1 MTTETTKV
9 EPQVFIDFCRDVAA
23 KVFKEFVREIILL
36 PQGLEN
42 MPFHDELDDD
52 IGQQFDSTSPVYK
65 MVQRFLAVITYPRD
79 HGKSKH
85 LSVFFPLW
93 KIAQNH
99 NVRILAISRTAGIAE
114 SFLSE
119 IVSNIERNPNYVSFA
134 RAIDPNG
141 LGVVPRL
148 KKGKKMTEDWSGS
161 SITIDRDD
169 VGIKDPTIAATGLFG
184 QILSRR
190 ADIIICDD
198 VVDQQNSMT
207 DLQRRKVIEW
217 IETTVLP
224 VLVPGGT
231 FIYLGNTWHMEDVV
245 SKFLKDPRFIVQ
257 KKQGAVIV
265 EAVRQDLW
273 KEWGAIMT
281 NVTVPAK
288 IRFERAD
295 QFYQV
300 HQVEMDEGWETLW
313 PDRYP
318 YSRLYL
324 ERLLNPYVFARMYQ
338 CDPSNRP
345 DQKFRDEWIERA
357 LMRGRFF
364 RLQDKPHEKN
374 IIEIS
379 AAGMD
384 LAAGLEA
391 TNDDTAL
398 DYLDLVRHGYDN
410 VRDGDFIIR
419 QIHAGKK
426 TFEEQAAMA
435 KKAVVE
441 DGMRAVRVE
450 SNGYQKVLAQRL
462 INDHVAITDFT
473 TTGREKFDPEIGI
486 GALTGLFERDQIII
500 PCDDTDQHT
509 MEEAAKIA
517 TELRAWTG
525 DKTEHTGDRLMAL
538 WMAHSE
544 LMSIMGTAI
553 IIPGKGSDRVKDE
566 RPTTPDA
573 RKEEEK
579 VADTKIRA
587 EQEFM
592 RSNFNGQMRQR
603 LIDAS
608 RRTRR

>member
-1 MTTETTKV
+1 MSEVHEKV
-9 EPQVFIDFCRDVAA
+9 EGDVFTRLC
-23 KVFKEFVREIILL
+23 KEVYSRYFRSFVSDILL
-36 PQGLEN
+36 EPQGLTN

-52 IGQQFDSTSPVYK
+52 IGQQFDSDSPVYK
-65 MVQRFLAVITYPRD
+65 MVQRFMAVITYPRD

-99 NVRILAISRTAGIAE
+99 NLRILAISRTAGIAE

-119 IVSNIERNPNYVSFA
+119 IVSNIERNEKYIAFA
-134 RAIDPNG
+134 KHIDPNG
-141 LGVVPRL
+141 IGVVPRL

-161 SITIDRDD
+161 SITIDRPD
-169 VGIKDPTIAATGLFG
+169 VGMKDPTIAATGLFG

-207 DLQRRKVIEW
+207 DLQRKKVIEW

-257 KKQGAVIV
+257 KKQGAIIV
-265 EAVRQDLW
+265 EAKRQDLW
-273 KEWGAIMT
+273 THWGRIMT
-281 NVTVPAK
+281 NVTVPPK
-288 IRFERAD
+288 TRFAEAEAY
-295 QFYQV
+295 YQAN
-300 HQVEMDEGWETLW
+300 QQAMDEGWQTLW
-313 PDRYP
+313 PERYP

-345 DQKFRDEWIERA
+345 DQKFKDEWIERA
-357 LMRGRFF
+357 LMRGRML
-364 RLQDKPHEKN
+364 RMQDKPHDKN

-391 TNDDTAL
+391 VNDDTAV
-398 DYLDLVRHGYDN
+398 DYLDLIRYGYDGVN
-410 VRDGDFIIR
+410 DGDFIIR
-419 QIHAGKK
+419 NIHAGKF
-426 TFEEQAAMA
+426 TFEEQAAAA
-435 KKAVVE
+435 KEAQAN
-441 DGMRAVRVE
+441 GMRAVRVE
-450 SNGYQKVLAQRL
+450 TNGYQKVLAQRL
-462 INDHVAITDFT
+462 LNDHVVITDYT

-486 GALTGLFERDQIII
+486 GALTSIFERDQIVI
-500 PCDDTDQHT
+500 PCDDTDQHSL
-509 MEEAAKIA
+509 EEASKLA
-517 TELRAWTG
+517 TDLRAWTG

-538 WMAHSE
+538 WFAYSE
-544 LMSIMGTAI
+544 ILSIMGTAI
-553 IIPGKGSDRVKDE
+553 VIPGKAALGIKDE
-566 RPTTPDA
+566 RPHTVEQ
-573 RKEEEK
+573 RKEDEH
-579 VADTKIRA
+579 VADKKMRV
-587 EQEFM
+587 EQEYM
-592 RSNFNGQMRQR
+592 RSGFNTAMRQR

-608 RRTRR
+608 RRRH